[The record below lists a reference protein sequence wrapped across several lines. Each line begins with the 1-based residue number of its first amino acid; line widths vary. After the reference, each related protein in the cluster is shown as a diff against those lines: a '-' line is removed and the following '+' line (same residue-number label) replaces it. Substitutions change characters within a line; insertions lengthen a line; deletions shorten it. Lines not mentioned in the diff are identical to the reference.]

1 MHKEYTYKSYKN
13 LRSPVQFRREKE
25 VSTSFQIQEHDRSY
39 LGMRNSSE
47 LVKCYMQLHIAP
59 PFHDVLS
66 VFWHLG
72 CSSYSASIFYPF
84 RIHIWPLHLKPALGS
99 QNLRQWHLTS
109 TTLSDLHIHINH
121 IIYIYILSYIIVLK
135 FLRQNYPHV
144 TTRSNNCSN
153 GVTSTNRGS
162 TCKRQIHRFLCVLEK
177 WSSRINP
184 TQKIKHSEFRSIHNF
199 ESVANTRATRFLMDL
214 HAGVPLAACK
224 LQLSF
229 QLLGSFFEVPSPLG
243 LLDNPAEK
251 SQHEHATWST
261 LALLQ
266 YTCARTEIKSLS

>member
-1 MHKEYTYKSYKN
+1 MH
-13 LRSPVQFRREKE
+13 V
-25 VSTSFQIQEHDRSY
+25 I
-39 LGMRNSSE
+39 
-47 LVKCYMQLHIAP
+47 
-59 PFHDVLS
+59 
-66 VFWHLG
+66 
-72 CSSYSASIFYPF
+72 
-84 RIHIWPLHLKPALGS
+84 
-99 QNLRQWHLTS
+99 
-109 TTLSDLHIHINH
+109 
-121 IIYIYILSYIIVLK
+121 IIYDYNWLLYIYIVLK

-266 YTCARTEIKSLS
+266 YRTIAGLIRWSCRYLCSYWDQVIKLNASLEIFSENLC